1 MHVYAATLAFKV
13 FRSLMALVAVFGLE
27 TRQLD
32 AVNAFLNAKND
43 EPVYC
48 FLPDGYKRPG
58 KIMKV
63 LRALYDQRKS
73 PLLWLRTLSMKCTEM
88 GLHQIPGEPCL
99 FTNQNGVILFFYVDD
114 IVIAYRPDQRDEIES
129 YVKDS
134 WRCLRFE
141 TWAI

>member
-1 MHVYAATLAFKV
+1 MVRGDLQEMGTQYVYAATLAFKV
-13 FRSLMALVAVFGLE
+13 FRSLMALVAAFGLE

-48 FLPDGYKRPG
+48 FLPDGYRRPG

-63 LRALYDQRKS
+63 LRALYGQRKS
-73 PLLWLRTLSMKCTEM
+73 PLLWLRTLSMRCTEM

-114 IVIAYRPDQRDEIES
+114 IVIAYRPDQRGSRSIIIH
-129 YVKDS
+129 
-134 WRCLRFE
+134 R
-141 TWAI
+141 I